1 MLSAIVSLPRALAVR
16 RLRLRIRK
24 TRCSAS
30 LSGLLRWRAQWLL
43 AELRFQTCLHCA
55 QLFVSFRMQKRM
67 NVMTTVKCSLR
78 VCVCWRCLGPKGL
91 RQF

>member
-1 MLSAIVSLPRALAVR
+1 MLSAIVSLPRALAIR

-43 AELRFQTCLHCA
+43 VELRLQTCLHCA
-55 QLFVSFRMQKRM
+55 QLFLSFRMQKRM
-67 NVMTTVKCSLR
+67 NVMTTIKCSLL

>member
-43 AELRFQTCLHCA
+43 AELRLQTCLHCA
-55 QLFVSFRMQKRM
+55 QLFVSFKMQKLM
-67 NVMTTVKCSLR
+67 NVMTTVKCSLL